1 MFLSIKV
8 FEDLS
13 TSIFEKDLEKNR
25 IPEIPQMIFIAVEV
39 MGFLLLLY
47 IPMFRMAEQF

>member
-8 FEDLS
+8 FEDLCA
-13 TSIFEKDLEKNR
+13 SIFGKDLEKIR
-25 IPEIPQMIFIAVEV
+25 IPEIQQMIFIAVEV
-39 MGFLLLLY
+39 LGFLLSLC

>member
-8 FEDLS
+8 FEDLCA
-13 TSIFEKDLEKNR
+13 SIFGKDLEKIR
-25 IPEIPQMIFIAVEV
+25 IPEIPQMIFIAVS
-39 MGFLLLLY
+39 MLGFLLSLY

>member
-8 FEDLS
+8 FEDLC
-13 TSIFEKDLEKNR
+13 TSIFGNDLEKIR
-25 IPEIPQMIFIAVEV
+25 ILEIPQMIFIAVEV
-39 MGFLLLLY
+39 LGFLLSLY